1 MDVALYRQKLQDL
14 LAEADRLDAMT
25 EDARKPVELDQTTQ
39 GRLSRMDAL
48 QVQAMSQATTERRR
62 QDKARIK
69 AALARMDA
77 GDFGYCVICD
87 EEISKARLDH
97 DPAPPTCIDC
107 ARG

>member
-1 MDVALYRQKLQDL
+1 
-14 LAEADRLDAMT
+14 
-25 EDARKPVELDQTTQ
+25 
-39 GRLSRMDAL
+39 MDAL

-97 DPAPPTCIDC
+97 DPATPTCIDC